1 MCLWWPVVSPTSRF
15 ADVPFADVLCRSV
28 KKRNERYATCICFV
42 RSTMIEKVQHACIYL
57 FLLAT
62 DKAKVVREL
71 TEHVRETTSEVSG
84 QDIGESTRRRKLK
97 LSWGLLVYWFLLRGT
112 QWLFSVRRSKNCQEF
127 SIAWG
132 RLKISRW
139 PFHSCTIFVIYLI
152 NSLRFS
158 IKFNFSHFSSQ
169 VSLFF
174 VEKRNLK
181 CSDSKMRWREES
193 EKFSLS

>member
-1 MCLWWPVVSPTSRF
+1 MCLWWPVVSPKSRF
-15 ADVPFADVLCRSV
+15 ANVPFADVLRRSV
-28 KKRNERYATCICFV
+28 KKRNERYACICFV
-42 RSTMIEKVQHACIYL
+42 CSTMIEKVQHACIYL
-57 FLLAT
+57 VFLAT

-71 TEHVRETTSEVSG
+71 TEHVHETTSEG
-84 QDIGESTRRRKLK
+84 REHDIGESTRRRKLK

-112 QWLFSVRRSKNCQEF
+112 QRLFSVRRSKNCLEF

-152 NSLRFS
+152 NSLRLS
-158 IKFNFSHFSSQ
+158 IKFNFSHFSTQ

-193 EKFSLS
+193 EKFSPS